1 MLPSETMIWQPE
13 FTDKTLSRKPGA
25 VQTTDKFI
33 DGGKSELLDAA
44 LKDIQEEM
52 TPIGIQVI
60 SLSYVGKPEYPP
72 TVIDSINAKVTANQ
86 KTLQREQEVKQRE
99 AEANMLRAEAA
110 GQADAIRTKA
120 QAEADAIRLRGEA
133 LRQNPGVMELEA
145 INKWNGTLPQYMTSG
160 ANTPFIQVK

>member
-1 MLPSETMIWQPE
+1 
-13 FTDKTLSRKPGA
+13 
-25 VQTTDKFI
+25 
-33 DGGKSELLDAA
+33 
-44 LKDIQEEM
+44 
-52 TPIGIQVI
+52 
-60 SLSYVGKPEYPP
+60 
-72 TVIDSINAKVTANQ
+72 
-86 KTLQREQEVKQRE
+86 EVKQRE

-133 LRQNPGVMELEA
+133 LRQNPNVMELEA